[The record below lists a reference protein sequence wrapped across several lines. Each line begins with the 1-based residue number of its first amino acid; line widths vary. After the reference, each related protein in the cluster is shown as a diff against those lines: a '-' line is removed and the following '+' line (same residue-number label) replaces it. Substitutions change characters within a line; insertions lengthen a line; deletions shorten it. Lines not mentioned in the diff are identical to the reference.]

1 MEAKETIKKIAVV
14 SIFVFLITW
23 TVPAAAAKELEIQGK
38 QLVSRKPPFTL
49 ALPSQLQLMYSSA
62 MENQR
67 ENSITRVYVFVK
79 EKNKQVEEMLIVQIA
94 DKTNPQAT
102 AITAPPLRPYTDK
115 RLYQKDR
122 IRKGGLVVDRLVQLM
137 AWNPDAPSLQ
147 PIVEKG
153 ITIPSHWALQ
163 GQLLF
168 IYQGEHAIFIK
179 YSKDVNSFGSKVSEE
194 KKDWEK
200 ELISGNEKKTCET
213 FQKMFSAVIDSINLK
228 NP

>member
-1 MEAKETIKKIAVV
+1 MEVKEIIRKIAVV
-14 SIFVFLITW
+14 SIFLFLITW
-23 TVPAAAAKELEIQGK
+23 TVSAATSKELEIQGK
-38 QLVSRKPPFTL
+38 QLISQKPPFTL
-49 ALPSQLQLMYSSA
+49 SLPVQLQLMYSSA
-62 MENQR
+62 LDNQR

-102 AITAPPLRPYTDK
+102 PITAPPLKPYTEQ

-122 IRKGGLVVDRLVQLM
+122 IKKGELVVDRLVQLM

-153 ITIPSHWALQ
+153 ITIPPHWALQ

-168 IYQGEHAIFIK
+168 
-179 YSKDVNSFGSKVSEE
+179 N
-194 KKDWEK
+194 
-200 ELISGNEKKTCET
+200 
-213 FQKMFSAVIDSINLK
+213 
-228 NP
+228 